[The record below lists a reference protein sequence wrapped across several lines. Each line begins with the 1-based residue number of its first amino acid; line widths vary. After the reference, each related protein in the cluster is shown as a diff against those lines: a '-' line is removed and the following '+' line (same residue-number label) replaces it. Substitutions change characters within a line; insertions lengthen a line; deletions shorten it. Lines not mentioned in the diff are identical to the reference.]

1 MTRAVVDSSV
11 LVSALIARRDTPPS
25 QVLRA
30 WARERFEL
38 VVSPRLIA
46 EVAGVLAR
54 PKFEPYL
61 RPDEASDFLDM
72 LRSDA
77 VVHPD
82 PAVVERV
89 TRDPGDDYLVALAR
103 AAQAVVVS
111 SDRDVLEAD
120 IGDIEVLSARE
131 FLDRLA

>member
-1 MTRAVVDSSV
+1 VTRAVVDASV
-11 LVSALIARRDTPPS
+11 LVSALITRRDTPPS

-38 VVSPRLIA
+38 VVSLKLIS

-54 PKFEPYL
+54 PKFERYVG
-61 RPDEASDFLDM
+61 PDEVSDFLDM

-89 TRDPGDDYLVALAR
+89 TRDPRDDYLVALAR
-103 AAQAVVVS
+103 AAEAVLVS

-120 IGDIEVLSARE
+120 TGDVEVLSARE